1 MTFVMSGNSR
11 AGSRQPGV
19 AGQWGSKTSFWGQPE
34 RREGVGGGGA
44 TTARP
49 VLGWCGGGGV
59 GEGRRCGPGL
69 IGTLQLRS
77 SAALPS
83 DPALE
88 LPSAPV
94 SRVPCPVSRVPCLVS
109 HVLCPVSHVPCPMF
123 HVLCPMSHVPCPV
136 SHVPCPPSHVP
147 CPHPVSPIPCPM
159 SHVRCPVSRVPNP
172 MSPIPCPVS
181 CVPCPPFRVPCPPS
195 HVPCPVSRVP
205 HPVSQPISPCPFQ
218 LRPEQCEEGLPGA
231 GWEVT
236 PPHLRGL

>member
-1 MTFVMSGNSR
+1 MLRQVQGASRVLIRLCLSGPLCMTFVMSGNSR
-11 AGSRQPGV
+11 TGSQQPGV

-94 SRVPCPVSRVPCLVS
+94 SRVP
-109 HVLCPVSHVPCPMF
+109 H
-123 HVLCPMSHVPCPV
+123 PMSHVPHLM
-136 SHVPCPPSHVP
+136 SHVPILCPPSHVP
-147 CPHPVSPIPCPM
+147 CPMSQNKAMVHVIRLVS
-159 SHVRCPVSRVPNP
+159 
-172 MSPIPCPVS
+172 
-181 CVPCPPFRVPCPPS
+181 F
-195 HVPCPVSRVP
+195 
-205 HPVSQPISPCPFQ
+205 
-218 LRPEQCEEGLPGA
+218 L
-231 GWEVT
+231 
-236 PPHLRGL
+236 